1 VEVEMENIMAV
12 ITVIVLATIA
22 KVVIKDYREKI
33 RRYFLY
39 RKVLKDII
47 QYRNESIVLYNQLK
61 PLKNH
66 LEEFQNN
73 NPKIIDPLLAS
84 SYKEKLFSK
93 SIPDVSPINR
103 HVAPEFNKLVTAEDL
118 KKDLNK
124 YGHKHNEDQLRKAV
138 MDNFAITEILKS
150 TDKFKRFLE
159 DNR

>member
-1 VEVEMENIMAV
+1 M
-12 ITVIVLATIA
+12 
-22 KVVIKDYREKI
+22 KKI

-84 SYKEKLFSK
+84 SYKDQLYSK

>member
-1 VEVEMENIMAV
+1 MENIMAV

>member
-1 VEVEMENIMAV
+1 M
-12 ITVIVLATIA
+12 
-22 KVVIKDYREKI
+22 RKI
-33 RRYFLY
+33 RRHFLY
-39 RKVLKDII
+39 RKVLKDIL
-47 QYRNESIVLYNQLK
+47 QYRDESIVLYNQLK

-66 LEEFQNN
+66 LEEFQNQ

-84 SYKEKLFSK
+84 SYKDQLYSK

>member
-1 VEVEMENIMAV
+1 V
-12 ITVIVLATIA
+12 
-22 KVVIKDYREKI
+22 KRI

-84 SYKEKLFSK
+84 SYKDQLYSK
-93 SIPDVSPINR
+93 SILDVSQINR
-103 HVAPEFNKLVTAEDL
+103 HVAPEFNKLVNPEDL